1 MEKLGIF
8 AFTEFP
14 NPHVDP
20 EFGGEN
26 VCMVLVLLSYSAGN
40 RTEDLVCSGQVSTS
54 PAEKEVYK

>member
-8 AFTEFP
+8 VFTEFP

-26 VCMVLVLLSYSAGN
+26 VCIVLVLLSYSARN
-40 RTEDLVCSGQVSTS
+40 RTEDLVCSGQVS
-54 PAEKEVYK
+54 YH